1 VLDTRAPARVE
12 DFADQTG
19 VVADGAR
26 ASNVHSVIG
35 VPIVVDG
42 AVWGMIA
49 VGFRQRRGALP
60 VFRGKYTGRLV
71 AATASPREIES
82 RLAAFTELAGTALSR
97 AQAHGELRTLA
108 EEQSALHRV
117 ATLVAQGTAPQ
128 AVFDAVCAEAG
139 HLLGAS
145 SVNLSHYTRDGQNET
160 IAGWSLRDTH
170 VPVGSRYP
178 ITSDTVA
185 GQMVETQAPVR
196 VDSWATGTSELATLV
211 RARGI
216 RSSVG
221 APVVVEGRL
230 WGALVAATDSET
242 PLPSVT
248 EHRLARFT
256 ELVATAVSNAAAR
269 AELIASRVR
278 IVEAGD
284 EALRRIERDL
294 HDGTQQRLIALGLD
308 LQRIRATVA
317 AEDEPTQSGLAR
329 VERELEAVLAEV
341 QELSRGL
348 HPAQLSRGGLGPS
361 LRALARR
368 SAIPVDLSVEISER
382 PPAQIE
388 TAVYYVVSEALTNA
402 TKYSEALGVAVT
414 VVGDDD
420 LVRASIADDGVG
432 GAERGAGSGLTGLAD
447 RVEALGGRFALVSPP
462 ERGTTITVE
471 LPVHLR

>member
-1 VLDTRAPARVE
+1 
-12 DFADQTG
+12 
-19 VVADGAR
+19 
-26 ASNVHSVIG
+26 
-35 VPIVVDG
+35 
-42 AVWGMIA
+42 MIA

-71 AATASPREIES
+71 VATASPHEIES
-82 RLAAFTELAGTALSR
+82 RLASFTELVGTALSR

-108 EEQSALHRV
+108 EEQAALHRV
-117 ATLVAQGTAPQ
+117 ATLVAQGIAPQ

-139 HLLGAS
+139 HLLGAT
-145 SVNLSHYTRDGQNET
+145 SVNLSHYTLDRQNET
-160 IAGWSLRDTH
+160 VAGWSLRDTH
-170 VPVGSRYP
+170 VPVGLRYP
-178 ITSDTVA
+178 ITPDTVA

-196 VDSWATGTSELATLV
+196 VDSWADGTSELATLV

-248 EHRLARFT
+248 EHRLSRFT
-256 ELVATAVSNAAAR
+256 ELIATAVSNAAAR
-269 AELIASRVR
+269 SELIASRAR

-284 EALRRIERDL
+284 EARRRIERDL
-294 HDGTQQRLIALGLD
+294 HDGTQQWLISLGLD
-308 LQRIRATVA
+308 LQRVRATVP
-317 AEDEPTQSGLAR
+317 AEDEVTQLGLAH
-329 VERELEAVLAEV
+329 VEHELESLLAEV

-368 SAIPVDLSVEISER
+368 SSIPVDLNVEVGER
-382 PPAQIE
+382 PPAPIE

-402 TKYSEALGVAVT
+402 TKHSEARSVSVS
-414 VVGDDD
+414 VVGDDSV
-420 LVRASIADDGVG
+420 VRAAIADDGVG
-432 GAERGAGSGLTGLAD
+432 GAERDAGSGLTGLAD
-447 RVEALGGRFALVSPP
+447 RVEALGGRFTLASPP
-462 ERGTTITVE
+462 QHGTTITVE
-471 LPVHLR
+471 LPVRAR